1 MKRSIIL
8 VSLVLFILGAL
19 HAQESSII
27 LETSYFR
34 PSDQAF
40 REIYGSGLQ
49 VGGKLQVDV
58 LKKTSLWLGASY
70 FSNKGELTFT
80 KEEITLRIIPVYLGV
95 GYRFTEEKVIPF
107 LSVGMGIHFYREIA
121 PLDTL
126 KYARFGYLAQTGV
139 WVELASKFSV
149 ELEVNYSSCTI
160 KPEGTAINIGG
171 IGIGI
176 GLRYRLK

>member
-1 MKRSIIL
+1 MKRYIL
-8 VSLVLFILGAL
+8 LISLVLFIWGAL
-19 HAQESSII
+19 HAQESSIT
-27 LETSYFR
+27 LEASYFR
-34 PSDQAF
+34 PSNQAF
-40 REIYGSGLQ
+40 REVYGSGIQ
-49 VGGKLQVDV
+49 VGGELQVDI
-58 LKKTSLWLGASY
+58 LKKTYLWLGASY
-70 FSNKGELTFT
+70 FSNKGALTFT

-95 GYRFTEEKVIPF
+95 GYRFTEEKVIPY

-126 KYARFGYLAQTGV
+126 KYARFGYSAKTGV
-139 WVELASKFSV
+139 LVELASKLSM

-171 IGIGI
+171 IGGGI

>member
-1 MKRSIIL
+1 MKRHLLLI
-8 VSLVLFILGAL
+8 SLVLFIWGAL
-19 HAQESSII
+19 YAQESSII

-40 REIYGSGLQ
+40 REVYGSGLQ
-49 VGGKLQVDV
+49 VGGELQVDV
-58 LKKTSLWLGASY
+58 LKKTFLWLGASY
-70 FSNKGELTFT
+70 FSKKGELTFT

-95 GYRFTEEKVIPF
+95 GYRFTEERVIPY

-121 PLDTL
+121 PLDTV
-126 KYARFGYLAQTGV
+126 KYARFGYSAQTGV
-139 WVELASKFSV
+139 LVELASKFSL

-160 KPEGTAINIGG
+160 KSDGTAINIGG
-171 IGIGI
+171 IGVGI

>member
-1 MKRSIIL
+1 MKRYIL
-8 VSLVLFILGAL
+8 LISLVLFILGAL
-19 HAQESSII
+19 YGQESSII

-40 REIYGSGLQ
+40 REVYGSGLR
-49 VGGKLQVDV
+49 VGGELQVDV
-58 LKKTSLWLGASY
+58 LKKTSLWLGVSY

-80 KEEITLRIIPVYLGV
+80 KEEVTLRIIPVYLGV
-95 GYRFTEEKVIPF
+95 CCRFREKKIIPY
-107 LSVGMGIHFYREIA
+107 LGVGMGIHFYREIA

-126 KYARFGYLAQTGV
+126 KYARFGYSAQTGV
-139 WVELASKFSV
+139 LVELASKFSL

-160 KPEGTAINIGG
+160 KSDGTAINIGG
-171 IGIGI
+171 IGVGI